1 MKLTENLEANIRIM
15 KVQKSMELNIET
27 TGKNS
32 NTKIMHKKTD
42 TNNTNP
48 LVPVCMLRKITQ

>member
-27 TGKNS
+27 MGKYS
-32 NTKIMHKKTD
+32 NNKIMHKKKD